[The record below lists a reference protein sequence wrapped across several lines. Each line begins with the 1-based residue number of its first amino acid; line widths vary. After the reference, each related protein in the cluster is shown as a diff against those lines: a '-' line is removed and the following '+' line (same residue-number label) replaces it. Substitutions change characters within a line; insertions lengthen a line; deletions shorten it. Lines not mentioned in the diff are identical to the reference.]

1 MVDDY
6 HEDNPGSKFKERGF
20 NRDIEKMEETD

>member
-1 MVDDY
+1 MVEDY

-20 NRDIEKMEETD
+20 IRDNEKIEETD